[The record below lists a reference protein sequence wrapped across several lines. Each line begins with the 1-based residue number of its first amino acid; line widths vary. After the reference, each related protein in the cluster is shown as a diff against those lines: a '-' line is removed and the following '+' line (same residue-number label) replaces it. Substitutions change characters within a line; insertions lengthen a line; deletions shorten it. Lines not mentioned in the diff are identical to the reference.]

1 MQTATNDTLTSLA
14 VAYFDAV
21 EARAD
26 LASIEDVVRRL
37 QELVRKTESL
47 APELVPD
54 LEVARVRAALAS
66 AEEVREVARRG
77 WWAASAEVVR
87 VVRLRPA
94 VLVAPL
100 ESPQLQVT
108 LISPR
113 AHAGGT
119 VPRGPAESPGAGV
132 RGGPA

>member
-1 MQTATNDTLTSLA
+1 MLQTAANDTLTSLA

-37 QELVRKTESL
+37 GQLVHKTESL

-66 AEEVREVARRG
+66 AEEVREAARRN
-77 WWAASAEVVR
+77 WRVTSAEVVR
-87 VVRLRPA
+87 VVRLKPA

-108 LISPR
+108 LISARRTPEELTPLALHR
-113 AHAGGT
+113 
-119 VPRGPAESPGAGV
+119 VPS
-132 RGGPA
+132 